1 MSETTTKPN
10 TRSRTSGQVKPGYKK
25 TQIGIIPE
33 DWEVRKLIT
42 QANVDKENISSDFN
56 GEYINYVSLSDIQNG
71 KIFPNKIEYKSA
83 PSRAK
88 RVTQEGDVLLATVRP
103 NLKNFAI
110 IDRPNIIAS
119 TGFAV
124 LGYKKMELRF
134 LYNFLYSHY
143 AEKQY
148 FALTVGSNYPALNSN
163 DVKNLKL
170 PIPPLPE
177 QEAIADCL
185 TTWDKGIEKLSALI
199 AAKKEQKKGLMQQL
213 FNGQLTI
220 DNKQWNNEQLS
231 MNNVQLKRVENEED
245 RLKGWK
251 KVRLGDLGKTFNGLT
266 GKTKDDFGVG
276 LPFVSYLNV
285 FRNNKIEENTS
296 FDYVNIESSE
306 NQNTLN
312 YGDLIF
318 TTSSETPNEVG
329 ISSVVLFKPKEKL
342 YLNSFCFGMRLN
354 DFSILKP
361 EYAVYLLRGQ
371 NFRREM
377 YKLAQGSTRYNLSKA
392 SFVKIQITVPSLEE
406 QTAIAEVLTAA
417 DKEIE
422 LLEQKLEAFK
432 LQKKGLMQVLLT
444 GEKRLIDNE

>member
-342 YLNSFCFGMRLN
+342 HLNSFCFGMRLN

-371 NFRREM
+371 NFR
-377 YKLAQGSTRYNLSKA
+377 
-392 SFVKIQITVPSLEE
+392 
-406 QTAIAEVLTAA
+406 
-417 DKEIE
+417 
-422 LLEQKLEAFK
+422 
-432 LQKKGLMQVLLT
+432 
-444 GEKRLIDNE
+444 